1 MLKRTAQF
9 VNQNM
14 SGVTNTTD
22 QNIKLQIPKKT
33 KLFLEQAV
41 REKENPLRKCLKEIL
56 FKGLFFNLI
65 SFKNR
70 YSSHFSKGFVQAS
83 T

>member
-1 MLKRTAQF
+1 M
-9 VNQNM
+9 NQNM

-41 REKENPLRKCLKEIL
+41 REKENPLRK
-56 FKGLFFNLI
+56 
-65 SFKNR
+65 
-70 YSSHFSKGFVQAS
+70 
-83 T
+83 